1 MQFFTDKMCEKR
13 RCFHNEKPLAPAIF
27 GLTKSKQIVYNT
39 TKGVN
44 MAQKISMLNKVDNKL
59 VGKYKDMSI
68 QHRIATKLDF
78 TINIAGTDFNNIE
91 EALIFAYRC
100 GLAFANSDQSKK
112 NKDTGSGG
120 VDQDELYRVLRK
132 GQSIEHKADF
142 LREIDKEWFPIEL
155 HSEKKIKTVHIEL
168 NELADFL
175 EK

>member
-1 MQFFTDKMCEKR
+1 LLYSSILGT
-13 RCFHNEKPLAPAIF
+13 I
-27 GLTKSKQIVYNT
+27 LTGKVN
-39 TKGVN
+39 KGVS
-44 MAQKISMLNKVDNKL
+44 MAQKVSMLNKVDNKL
-59 VGKYKDMSI
+59 ISKYKDKSI
-68 QHRIATKLDF
+68 QHNIATKLEF

-91 EALIFAYRC
+91 EAIIHAYRC
-100 GLAFANSDQSKK
+100 GLVFMNSDQAKKSKE
-112 NKDTGSGG
+112 GSS

-142 LREIDKEWFPIEL
+142 LREIAKEWFPIEL